1 MQRFCAVKEAKTL
14 LAQSVKENN
23 DSSGLTSS

>member
-14 LAQSVKENN
+14 LDRSVKENN

>member
-1 MQRFCAVKEAKTL
+1 MQRFCVVKEAKTL
-14 LAQSVKENN
+14 LARSVKENN